1 MSIEQHVYATA
12 RAGLPYLYAP
22 ALGHSTAAPL
32 VVFLHGAKDRGND
45 LSKLL
50 AWGFP
55 KYVNDNAPLPYY
67 WLALQIPEGTTWPEW
82 QEELFAL
89 IDKIRAVHDIDRVVL
104 SGFSLGSAGVWQ
116 IASRHPER
124 FAAVVAVSGR
134 VPEAVGESGLAAL
147 RRTPV
152 WVFHGD
158 ADDKAP
164 VAGAASAVSTLQAL
178 GAPAQL
184 TLIPGGDH
192 FIADEVYGS
201 EELQAWLV
209 SVRAGA
215 AVATV

>member
-12 RAGLPYLYAP
+12 RAGLPYLFAP
-22 ALGHSTAAPL
+22 AQGHSGAAPL
-32 VVFLHGAKDRGND
+32 VVFLHGARDRGND
-45 LSKLL
+45 LTKLL

-55 KYVNDNAPLPYY
+55 KYVNEHAPRPYY
-67 WLALQIPEGTTWPEW
+67 WLALQIPEDSTWPEW

-89 IDKIRAVHDIDRVVL
+89 IDKVRAVHDIDRVLL

-116 IASRHPER
+116 IASSHPER
-124 FAAVVAVSGR
+124 FAGLVVVSGR
-134 VPEAVGESGLAAL
+134 VPEAVGREGLTRL
-147 RRTPV
+147 QHTPV

-164 VAGAASAVSTLQAL
+164 VAGAAEAVSTLQSL
-178 GAPAQL
+178 GAPARL

-201 EELQAWLV
+201 DELQHWLAV
-209 SVRAGA
+209 TRAPST
-215 AVATV
+215 ATA